1 MMRQKHSAAGAAS
14 PAVCSYF
21 KEEFLIRG
29 AAASGP
35 RERTARLTVREHSER
50 QRL

>member
-1 MMRQKHSAAGAAS
+1 MSLVFYGRKAEMMRQKHSAAGAAS

-35 RERTARLTVREHSER
+35 RE
-50 QRL
+50 